1 MMLETMLR
9 RALPRVA
16 VLLLASWLAGCAT
29 DALQRD
35 GSRLIDEGRYEEGLA
50 KLDQAVREQPRDAAV
65 NMAQTTQRARVI
77 AALLATAERSR
88 LMRDHNAAVRGFERV
103 LAIDPAN
110 ERAREAL
117 RQLDKLRNT
126 GETVR
131 QAQTALRRGDPDGAD
146 RLVRQVLAI
155 DPRNEGALALKR
167 EIEDI
172 RANNVTPYPQLRS
185 KMSAPV
191 TLEFR
196 DGNLKQIFEVLSRNA
211 GINFLFDKDVKSD
224 LKATLFVRQVPVEQ
238 AVELLLL
245 QNQLQLKIISDNTV
259 MIYPDT
265 PQKQRDYLDLTI
277 RTFHLANID
286 AKTAMNMIKTLL
298 KSKDVFIDERLN
310 TLTMRDTPDAIR
322 LADKLLTTQ
331 GLPEPEVVLEVEV
344 MEVSRQRILDLG
356 LQWPS
361 TFGILRPDLGGV
373 PGVLSDYRGI
383 NGDRITIGPSPELR
397 INAND
402 SDVNTLANPVIRV
415 SNKEKARIH
424 IGQRVPVVSATSTP
438 STQGPVI
445 TESIQYLEVGLK
457 LEVEP
462 TVHLNDE
469 VLIKIGLE
477 VSKATAQTPTKNG
490 TIPVQVDT
498 RNATT
503 SLRLKDGET
512 QILAGL
518 MRNDHDVSGNRIP
531 GLGDLPGL
539 GRLFGSNKDTI
550 GKSELVLS
558 ITPRIVRNM
567 PYMNPYDIEY
577 PSGTEAVLK
586 ARSDT
591 MLRMTTTAP
600 VVPNAATRDAIAPA
614 AAAAPQVQAAAAA
627 PAPAAVLALAPP
639 AAAGSDV
646 PAVAASPAAATLSWT
661 APAALKP
668 GEETDVI
675 LRASVTQPLTATTLQ
690 FAYDP
695 AALRVVAVTEGDV
708 MNADGS
714 ITSFAPRI
722 DDKAG
727 RMFVALSRSA
737 PQGAR
742 GDGAL
747 MRLRVVALP
756 GSSAAA
762 ELKVTSVTAFG
773 EGNRPVSVPLP
784 AALALGAKP

>member
-117 RQLDKLRNT
+117 RQMDKLRNT

-245 QNQLQLKIISDNTV
+245 QNQLQLKIISENTV

-531 GLGDLPGL
+531 GLGDIPGL

-591 MLRMTTTAP
+591 MLRVTTTAP
-600 VVPNAATRDAIAPA
+600 AVPNAATRDAIAPA
-614 AAAAPQVQAAAAA
+614 AAAAPQVQAAAVA
-627 PAPAAVLALAPP
+627 APAAVLALAPP

-668 GEETDVI
+668 GEETDII

-690 FAYDP
+690 LAYDP

>member
-1 MMLETMLR
+1 MMLENVLR
-9 RALPRVA
+9 RAAPPVA
-16 VLLLASWLAGCAT
+16 TLLLVSSLAGCAT
-29 DALQRD
+29 DALQRE

-50 KLDQAVREQPRDAAV
+50 KLDEAVRDEPRNAAA
-65 NMAQTTQRARVI
+65 NMARTTQRVRAI
-77 AALLATAERSR
+77 SALLATAERAR
-88 LMRDHNAAVRGFERV
+88 LMRDYNAAVRGFERV
-103 LAIDPAN
+103 LALDAAN

-117 RQLDKLRNT
+117 RQIDQLRNAD
-126 GETVR
+126 ETLR
-131 QAQTALRRGDPDGAD
+131 QAQLALRRGDPDGAD
-146 RLVRQVLAI
+146 RLVRKVLAL
-155 DPRNEGALALKR
+155 DPRDDGALALR
-167 EIEDI
+167 HEIEDI
-172 RANNVTPYPQLRS
+172 RARNVIAYPQLRT

-196 DGNLKQIFEVLSRNA
+196 DGNLKQIFEVLSRTA
-211 GINFLFDKDVKSD
+211 GINFLFDRDVKPD

-245 QNQLQLKIISDNTV
+245 QNQLQQKIISDNTV

-277 RTFHLANID
+277 RTFHLANTD
-286 AKTAMNMIKTLL
+286 AKTALNMVKTLL

-322 LADKLLTTQ
+322 LAEKLLTAQ

-361 TFGILRPDLGGV
+361 TFGILRPDLGGP
-373 PGVLSDYRGI
+373 PGTLSQYRGI
-383 NGDRITIGPSPELR
+383 NSDRITIGPSPELR

-498 RNATT
+498 RNAAT
-503 SLRLKDGET
+503 SLRLRDGET

-518 MRNDHDVSGNRIP
+518 VRSDHDVAGNRIP
-531 GLGDLPGL
+531 GLGDIPGL
-539 GRLFGSNKDTI
+539 GRLFGSNRDTI

-591 MLRMTTTAP
+591 QLRMTTTAP
-600 VVPNAATRDAIAPA
+600 AAGAATRDAIAPA
-614 AAAAPQVQAAAAA
+614 AAAAA
-627 PAPAAVLALAPP
+627 PTALAALAPP
-639 AAAGSDV
+639 AATGSDA
-646 PAVAASPAAATLSWT
+646 PAVAAAPAALLSWT
-661 APAALKP
+661 APAGLKP

-675 LRASVTQPLTATTLQ
+675 LRASVAQPLNAATLQ
-690 FAYDP
+690 LAYDP
-695 AALRVVAVTEGDV
+695 AALRVVAVTEGDL
-708 MNADGS
+708 MNADGA

-737 PQGAR
+737 QQGAR

-747 MRLRVVALP
+747 LRLRVVALP
-756 GSSAAA
+756 GSTAPT
-762 ELKVTSVTAFG
+762 EIKVTSISAFG
-773 EGNRPVSVPLP
+773 EGNRPAAVPLP

>member
-1 MMLETMLR
+1 MDKLLR
-9 RALPRVA
+9 RAAPRVA
-16 VLLLASWLAGCAT
+16 LLLLASWLAGCAT
-29 DALQRD
+29 DALQRE
-35 GSRLIDEGRYEEGLA
+35 GTQLIDEGRYEEGLA
-50 KLDQAVREQPRDAAV
+50 KLDQAVREQPRDAAT

-77 AALLATAERSR
+77 AALLATAERAR
-88 LMRDHNAAVRGFERV
+88 LMRDHNAATRGFERV
-103 LAIDPAN
+103 LALDPAN

-117 RQLDKLRNT
+117 RQLDQLRNA

-131 QAQTALRRGDPDGAD
+131 QAQAALRRGDPDGAD
-146 RLVRQVLAI
+146 RLVRPVLAL
-155 DPRNEGALALKR
+155 DPRNDAALALKR
-167 EIEDI
+167 EIEDM
-172 RANNVTPYPQLRS
+172 RASNVTPYPQLRS

-211 GINFLFDKDVKSD
+211 GINFLFDKDVKPD

-245 QNQLQLKIISDNTV
+245 QNQLQQKIISDNTV

-277 RTFHLANID
+277 RTFHLANTD
-286 AKTAMNMIKTLL
+286 AKTAMNMVKTLL
-298 KSKDVFIDERLN
+298 KTKDVFIDERLN

-322 LADKLLTTQ
+322 LAEKLLTTQ

-361 TFGILRPDLGGV
+361 TFGILRPDLGGP
-373 PGVLSDYRGI
+373 PGTLSQYRGI
-383 NGDRITIGPSPELR
+383 DRDRITIGPSPELR

-498 RNATT
+498 RNAAT

-512 QILAGL
+512 QVLAGL

-531 GLGDLPGL
+531 GLGDIPGL
-539 GRLFGSNKDTI
+539 GRLFGSNKDSI

-586 ARSDT
+586 ARTDT

-600 VVPNAATRDAIAPA
+600 VVGAAPAPASAMTRDAIAPA
-614 AAAAPQVQAAAAA
+614 AA
-627 PAPAAVLALAPP
+627 PAPAAVAALAPP
-639 AAAGSDV
+639 ASAGSDV
-646 PAVAASPAAATLSWT
+646 PAAAASPAAATLSWT
-661 APAALKP
+661 APAGLKP

-675 LRASVTQPLTATTLQ
+675 LRANVTQPLSTATVQ

-695 AALRVVAVTEGDV
+695 AALCVVAVTEGDV
-708 MNADGS
+708 MNADGA

-722 DDKAG
+722 DDKSG

-756 GSSAAA
+756 GSTAPA
-762 ELKVTSVTAFG
+762 ELKVTSVSAFG
-773 EGNRPVSVPLP
+773 EGNRPVSIPLP
-784 AALALGAKP
+784 AALALGARP

>member
-9 RALPRVA
+9 RAAPRVA
-16 VLLLASWLAGCAT
+16 ILLLASLLAGCAT
-29 DALQRD
+29 DALQRE

-50 KLDQAVREQPRDAAV
+50 KLDQAVREQPRDAATH
-65 NMAQTTQRARVI
+65 MTQTTQRARVI
-77 AALLATAERSR
+77 AALLATAERAR
-88 LMRDHNAAVRGFERV
+88 LMRDHNAAARGFERV

-117 RQLDKLRNT
+117 RQLDQLRNA

-146 RLVRQVLAI
+146 RLVRPVLAL
-155 DPRNEGALALKR
+155 DPRNDAALALKR

-172 RANNVTPYPQLRS
+172 RASNVTPYPQLRS

-211 GINFLFDKDVKSD
+211 GINFLFDKDVKPD

-245 QNQLQLKIISDNTV
+245 QNQLQQKIISDNTV

-277 RTFHLANID
+277 RTFHLANTD
-286 AKTAMNMIKTLL
+286 AKTAMNMVKTLL
-298 KSKDVFIDERLN
+298 KTKDVFIDERLN

-322 LADKLLTTQ
+322 LAEKLLTAQ

-361 TFGILRPDLGGV
+361 TFGILRPDLRGP
-373 PGVLSDYRGI
+373 PGTLSQYRGI
-383 NGDRITIGPSPELR
+383 DRDRITIGPSPELR

-531 GLGDLPGL
+531 GLGDIPGL

-586 ARSDT
+586 ARSEPL
-591 MLRMTTTAP
+591 LRMTTTAP
-600 VVPNAATRDAIAPA
+600 VVGAAPAPANAMTRDAIAPA
-614 AAAAPQVQAAAAA
+614 
-627 PAPAAVLALAPP
+627 PAAVAALAPP
-639 AAAGSDV
+639 ASAGSDV
-646 PAVAASPAAATLSWT
+646 PAAAAAATAAASPAAATLSWT
-661 APAALKP
+661 APAGLKP

-675 LRASVTQPLTATTLQ
+675 LRANVTQPLSTATVQ

-708 MNADGS
+708 MNADGA

-722 DDKAG
+722 DDKTG

-756 GSSAAA
+756 GSAAPA
-762 ELKVTSVTAFG
+762 ELKVTSVSAFG
-773 EGNRPVSVPLP
+773 EGNRPVSIPLP
-784 AALALGAKP
+784 AALALGARP